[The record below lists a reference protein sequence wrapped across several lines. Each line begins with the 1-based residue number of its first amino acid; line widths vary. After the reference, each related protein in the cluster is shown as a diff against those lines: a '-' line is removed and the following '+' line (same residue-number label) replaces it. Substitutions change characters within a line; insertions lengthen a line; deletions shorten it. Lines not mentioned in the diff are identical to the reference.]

1 MEVLLPKHKET
12 SLDGFFSINNTT
24 LVISTA
30 KDLLNSPIANF
41 L

>member
-1 MEVLLPKHKET
+1 MEVFLPKHKET
-12 SLDGFFSINNTT
+12 SLDGFFSINNYI
-24 LVISTA
+24 LVISTV